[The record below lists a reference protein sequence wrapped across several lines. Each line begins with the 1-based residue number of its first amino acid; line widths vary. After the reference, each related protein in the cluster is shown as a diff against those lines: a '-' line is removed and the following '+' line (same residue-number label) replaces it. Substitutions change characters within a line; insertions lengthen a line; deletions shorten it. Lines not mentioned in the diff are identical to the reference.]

1 MRRMEGEGRK
11 DGWMIRYEDRECPS
25 FPCVCTIFGFFLCK
39 HEVPTT
45 PTLVFTIFASYS
57 VEIAQIRRSPGSR
70 KGTASPY
77 IYLMPVQQILS
88 GGISWGRY
96 KIQICFAD
104 SHISASI
111 LKS

>member
-1 MRRMEGEGRK
+1 MKIE
-11 DGWMIRYEDRECPS
+11 S
-25 FPCVCTIFGFFLCK
+25 ALLFLAFVPYSVSSYASTKC
-39 HEVPTT
+39 PTT
-45 PTLVFTIFASYS
+45 PILVFVIFASYS

-77 IYLMPVQQILS
+77 IYLMPVQQVPS

-96 KIQICFAD
+96 KIQTCVAD